1 MGAAHGAKPWRQLRG
16 RPAVADRHAGAR
28 PPLVPGQPA
37 ARRGAAGKGLH
48 WVSRWHLLIG
58 IGHYFTAPM
67 WAMLMLVGLAIPL
80 HHAGLSW
87 GNIELS
93 GFSPTTYWR
102 EQDPDRFVWVFVFTM
117 GMLLAPKLMGF
128 IATMFDRDLRRGCGG

>member
-1 MGAAHGAKPWRQLRG
+1 MILRPPVFTRPYTLVPFSTLFRSGGGALHMVPSLGGRYEEGPPSLTDMLGRDRRWCQGNLQHGAVLP
-16 RPAVADRHAGAR
+16 
-28 PPLVPGQPA
+28 
-37 ARRGAAGKGLH
+37 GKGLH

-93 GFSPTTYWR
+93 GFSPTT
-102 EQDPDRFVWVFVFTM
+102 
-117 GMLLAPKLMGF
+117 
-128 IATMFDRDLRRGCGG
+128 

>member
-1 MGAAHGAKPWRQLRG
+1 
-16 RPAVADRHAGAR
+16 
-28 PPLVPGQPA
+28 
-37 ARRGAAGKGLH
+37 
-48 WVSRWHLLIG
+48 
-58 IGHYFTAPM
+58 M

-128 IATMFDRDLRRGCGG
+128 IATMFDRDLRRGCGGAVGTFIGMLPETLLAARSEEHTSELQSLMSIPYAI

>member
-1 MGAAHGAKPWRQLRG
+1 MLVRARRWCQGNLQHGAVLP
-16 RPAVADRHAGAR
+16 
-28 PPLVPGQPA
+28 
-37 ARRGAAGKGLH
+37 GKGLH
-48 WVSRWHLLIG
+48 CVSRWHLLIG
-58 IGHYFTAPM
+58 IGHYFTAPL

-102 EQDPDRFVWVFVFTM
+102 EQDPDRFEWVFVLPM
-117 GMLLAPKLMGF
+117 G
-128 IATMFDRDLRRGCGG
+128 TLRSEESRVGTECGSK